1 MVSTILTQ
9 ITFSIQERAGW
20 RRVMNGHVASV
31 IVMIVFLL
39 VLLSGVRGERIDQE
53 IVPYEIGDNN

>member
-1 MVSTILTQ
+1 
-9 ITFSIQERAGW
+9 
-20 RRVMNGHVASV
+20 MNGHVASV

-53 IVPYEIGDNN
+53 IVPYEIGVCVCSSH